1 MDFKNKMSKID
12 DCTFMA
18 ISDELAKEMN
28 LNKFSQ
34 FLDQEMFDADD
45 AQFMDKILA
54 YTSNVIKKNIN
65 NRINELQ
72 KLFNEF

>member
-12 DCTFMA
+12 DCTFMT
-18 ISDELAKEMN
+18 ISDELAKEMD

-45 AQFMDKILA
+45 AQFMDKILT

-65 NRINELQ
+65 SRINELQ